1 MAKQVGPVFFT
12 GTIDGL
18 IFYKLGDHYYI
29 RSKGSYK
36 SAKHMR
42 RNPKYKRTM
51 QQADRFGEAS
61 QLLQAVYY
69 RQLPKAVRKHGLYGK
84 LTGMINSWLY
94 QGKSKEEVQG
104 LLMAHLQQLAAAA
117 VPAAPKEKAAAPSN
131 KDLPLT
137 RAIPQP
143 LNNNQRP
150 TPYAQSTTHPLSAP
164 DGKAAQQERC
174 KLQAT
179 RCKQRATTKDISH
192 RVKEKSRKLIRQFG
206 NGMMAAGGGLL
217 TGREEGML
225 NEQCARFNAQGR
237 ESRELRTGNEE
248 GIFSAKYNNQ
258 NNQYRHKTSLLAAC
272 SV

>member
-1 MAKQVGPVFFT
+1 MAKQVGPLFFS

-61 QLLQAVYY
+61 QLLQEVYY

-104 LLMAHLQQLAAAA
+104 LLMAHLQQLAATVAPPPTLQEKATPAPIA
-117 VPAAPKEKAAAPSN
+117 VP
-131 KDLPLT
+131 
-137 RAIPQP
+137 
-143 LNNNQRP
+143 
-150 TPYAQSTTHPLSAP
+150 
-164 DGKAAQQERC
+164 G
-174 KLQAT
+174 
-179 RCKQRATTKDISH
+179 TTKQQTTNNDQRSTNTPQ
-192 RVKEKSRKLIRQFG
+192 RTTPKQARYLSKWKVKH
-206 NGMMAAGGGLL
+206 NGRLQVPCTNKRLL
-217 TGREEGML
+217 TGLPLCYPEKPDPVLIE
-225 NEQCARFNAQGR
+225 
-237 ESRELRTGNEE
+237 
-248 GIFSAKYNNQ
+248 
-258 NNQYRHKTSLLAAC
+258 
-272 SV
+272 